1 VVPPRSG
8 EINLRLYGANATD
21 DTLSAVALLD
31 SLFYNNAVR
40 VVARFDAIEDTL
52 ADFSNIVSSS
62 LDSALWISR
71 AGAAGDTPDNYFT
84 ITIDADSVSGTADLI
99 NFPVLLTADNFPD
112 EAKDSDLGTV
122 FAGGG
127 IRFVDAVGDTLPRE
141 IVDFTPNSTPGS
153 ATAEIWVLVDTLSYN
168 NDTVITC
175 AYFSG
180 YSEPDSSDT
189 YGMRS
194 VWADYNGVWHLN
206 DLTTTTVL
214 NSSSLGIDG
223 VKIAANVPNEVAGKI
238 GQAQDFDVSAAS
250 YINVTDSAYNF
261 TGDFTF
267 SAWINAASV
276 ANNKAIFNKRLNVT
290 YQYQFRHAPSVL
302 SLLCTGG
309 SVTGST
315 TISTSTW
322 YHVSCTRDADG
333 NTVIYLNG
341 ESDGS
346 DTSDTITTQALSVY
360 IGYDGGQ
367 AFDGVI
373 DNMMVLDEVRSGDWI
388 ATEYSN
394 QNTPATFAI
403 EGALQ

>member
-1 VVPPRSG
+1 MAYYAG
-8 EINLRLYGANATD
+8 
-21 DTLSAVALLD
+21 
-31 SLFYNNAVR
+31 
-40 VVARFDAIEDTL
+40 EDT
-52 ADFSNIVSSS
+52 AIATV
-62 LDSALWISR
+62 AVSR
-71 AGAAGDTPDNYFT
+71 AGGGGASPDNYFT

-194 VWADYNGVWHLN
+194 VWSDYSGVYHLG
-206 DLTTTTVL
+206 DLTTSTVL
-214 NSSSLGIDG
+214 NSSSGGIDG
-223 VKIAANVPNEVAGKI
+223 TKAAANVPNEVSGKI
-238 GQAQDFDVSAAS
+238 GAAQDFDVSSTARVA
-250 YINVTDSAYNF
+250 ITDTANNF

-267 SAWINAASV
+267 SAWVNASSV
-276 ANNKAIFNKRLNVT
+276 SNYRPIVSKRDGGT
-290 YQYQFRHAPSVL
+290 YQYQFRLAPAVT

-309 SVTGST
+309 SVAGST
-315 TISTSTW
+315 SLSTSTW
-322 YHVSCTRDADG
+322 HHVSCTRDDDG

-341 ESDGS
+341 SSDGS
-346 DTSDTITTQALSVY
+346 DTSDTITTQSLDVY
-360 IGYDGGQ
+360 IGFDGGA
-367 AFDGVI
+367 AFDGII
-373 DNMMVLDEVRSGDWI
+373 DNVMLIDTVRSADWI
-388 ATEYSN
+388 ATEYAN
-394 QNTPATFAI
+394 QNSPGPFAI